1 MGNSIDC
8 SKPVKRS
15 RKSSRIL
22 DSSSE
27 KLDLSR
33 SQQSRR
39 KQKTVAAMKT
49 IHCGTDMKPDESLKS
64 VKDGLW
70 TTLIG
75 TCTNSELSSYI
86 SQSKLCTGRILPS
99 IVKDKCK
106 EYTTSQSN
114 QIRSMRV
121 LYERGL
127 IGKRKYTSI
136 RNSSDVVTATGNKKK
151 NKKAEILPGCEIPK
165 ILPYKN
171 VTKVIRSINIGEVI
185 GLEKLATELS
195 LTSVPGVYRPLK
207 PFLLRLADLYLLV
220 DEKKSLPSLV

>member
-1 MGNSIDC
+1 
-8 SKPVKRS
+8 
-15 RKSSRIL
+15 
-22 DSSSE
+22 
-27 KLDLSR
+27 
-33 SQQSRR
+33 
-39 KQKTVAAMKT
+39 MKT

-151 NKKAEILPGCEIPK
+151 KKKQRYFQDVKFQKSYRTRMLQK
-165 ILPYKN
+165 LL
-171 VTKVIRSINIGEVI
+171 EVSTL
-185 GLEKLATELS
+185 G
-195 LTSVPGVYRPLK
+195 
-207 PFLLRLADLYLLV
+207 
-220 DEKKSLPSLV
+220 KSLAWKS

>member
-1 MGNSIDC
+1 MQ
-8 SKPVKRS
+8 RS
-15 RKSSRIL
+15 RKSNRIL

-39 KQKTVAAMKT
+39 KQKTVTAMKT
-49 IHCGTDMKPDESLKS
+49 IHCGTDMKLDESLKS

-70 TTLIG
+70 TTLIE
-75 TCTNSELSSYI
+75 TCKHV
-86 SQSKLCTGRILPS
+86 QSKLCTGRILPS
-99 IVKDKCK
+99 IIKDKCK

-136 RNSSDVVTATGNKKK
+136 RNSSDVVTATGNKK

-171 VTKVIRSINIGEVI
+171 VTKVVRSINIGEVI
-185 GLEKLATELS
+185 GLES
-195 LTSVPGVYRPLK
+195 
-207 PFLLRLADLYLLV
+207 FQ
-220 DEKKSLPSLV
+220 